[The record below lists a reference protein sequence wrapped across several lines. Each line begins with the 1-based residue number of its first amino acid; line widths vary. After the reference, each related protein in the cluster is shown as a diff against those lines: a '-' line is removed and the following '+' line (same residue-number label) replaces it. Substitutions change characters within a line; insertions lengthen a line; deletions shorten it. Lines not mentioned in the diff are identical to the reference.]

1 MEDPI
6 AKGAVSGYNLPEW
19 ETTARHR
26 GEKQLPV
33 TTEGFKG
40 RALGYFDHVMPPHR
54 RYLGL
59 SRRMACI
66 IVLVIV
72 VAILILI
79 IGLAAGLSHR
89 ARFVSANRTR

>member
-1 MEDPI
+1 MEDPK
-6 AKGAVSGYNLPEW
+6 ATGAVGGFNLPEW

-26 GEKQLPV
+26 GEKQSPA

-40 RALGYFDHVMPPHR
+40 RALGYFDHVMPPHQ

-59 SRRMACI
+59 SRRRACI